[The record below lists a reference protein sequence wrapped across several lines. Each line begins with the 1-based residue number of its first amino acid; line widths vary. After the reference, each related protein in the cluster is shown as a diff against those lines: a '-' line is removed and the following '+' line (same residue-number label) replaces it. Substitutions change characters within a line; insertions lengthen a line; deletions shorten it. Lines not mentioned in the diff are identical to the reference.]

1 MRTIRG
7 WGDEKGIAM
16 PGNSERKRQPT
27 RRTFSIFELIDALAT
42 ALDAINPAIDAHH
55 KQVCYIAATIAEEL
69 GLPRPAYNDLFV
81 AAYLHDIGSLPLAER
96 MKILEFEMKSP
107 HLHAE
112 FGYNLLGKFPHINE
126 AATLVRFHH
135 VPWKYGEG
143 HRFRDLPV
151 PHLSHLIHL
160 ADRIAV
166 LYDRKVPVFSQVD
179 SIRTTIAGFAGLQFD
194 PEHVAAFNRVSDRE
208 VFWLDLSF
216 GSLERTLRRMCHLP
230 RVVVDLDELLDISKF
245 FALVVDCRS
254 RFTATHS
261 GGIAACA
268 AELGRLAGMSR
279 NECKVLKIAGYVHDI
294 GKLAVPNTIL
304 EKDGSLTPEEWHVMR
319 SHTYH
324 TRNILGRV
332 TGLEEITAW
341 AAEHHETL
349 DGKGYPLRLAEAN
362 ISLGSRI
369 VAVSDIFT
377 ALSEDRPY
385 RRGYDS
391 AKIREIFGQHVAAGR
406 LSREIVQ
413 LLFDHFDVL
422 DEVRRRAQHE
432 EQMQL
437 ADFWETARNGSLTRL
452 EDADAARATA

>member
-1 MRTIRG
+1 MSRN
-7 WGDEKGIAM
+7 
-16 PGNSERKRQPT
+16 PERKRPPT
-27 RRTFSIFELIDALAT
+27 RRTYSIFELIDALST
-42 ALDAINPAIDAHH
+42 ALDAINPAVDSHH
-55 KQVCYIAATIAEEL
+55 KQVCYIAAAIAEEL
-69 GLPRPAYNDLFV
+69 GLPRQDYNDLFV

-96 MKILEFEMKSP
+96 MRILEFEMKSP

-112 FGYNLLGKFPHINE
+112 LGYNLLAKFPHINE
-126 AATLVRFHH
+126 APALVRFHH

-143 HRFRDLPV
+143 QTFRGLPV
-151 PHLSHLIHL
+151 PRLSHVIHL

-166 LYDRKVPVFSQVD
+166 LYDREKPVFPQVGG
-179 SIRTTIAGFAGLQFD
+179 IRETIASFTGLQFD
-194 PEHVAAFNRVSDRE
+194 PEHVAAFDRVSDRE

-216 GSLERTLRRMCHLP
+216 GAPERNLRRMCHLP
-230 RVVVDLDELLDISKF
+230 RVVIDLDELLAVSKF

-279 NECKVLKIAGYVHDI
+279 NECKMLKIAGYLHDI

-304 EKDGSLTPEEWHVMR
+304 EKAGELTPEEWHVMR

-349 DGKGYPLRLAEAN
+349 DGKGYPLRLADAN

-385 RRGYDS
+385 RKGY
-391 AKIREIFGQHVAAGR
+391 AGTKIREVFERHVANGR
-406 LSREIVQ
+406 LSREIVH
-413 LLFDHFDVL
+413 LLFDNFDSL
-422 DEVRRRAQHE
+422 DKVRRQAQHE
-432 EQMQL
+432 EQVQL
-437 ADFWETARNGSLTRL
+437 ADFWEAARNGSLSHL
-452 EDADAARATA
+452 EDTDAGAGLAGAAR

>member
-1 MRTIRG
+1 MPRT
-7 WGDEKGIAM
+7 AQ
-16 PGNSERKRQPT
+16 RKRQPT
-27 RRTFSIFELIDALAT
+27 RRAFSIFELVDALAT
-42 ALDAINPAIDAHH
+42 ALDAINPALDAHH

-69 GLPRPAYNDLFV
+69 GLSRPDYNDLFI
-81 AAYLHDIGSLPLAER
+81 ASYLHDIGSLPLAER
-96 MKILEFEMKSP
+96 MQILEFEMRSP

-112 FGYNLLGKFPHINE
+112 LGYNLLKKFPHIN
-126 AATLVRFHH
+126 AAADLVRFHH

-143 HRFRDLPV
+143 HTFRGHAV

-166 LYDRKVPVFSQVD
+166 LYDRKVPVFSQVEG
-179 SIRTTIAGFAGLQFD
+179 IRAAVAGFAGLQFD
-194 PEHVAAFNRVSDRE
+194 PDHVAAFGKASDRE

-230 RVVVDLDELLDISKF
+230 RVAVDLDELLEISKF

-279 NECKVLKIAGYVHDI
+279 NECKMLKIAGYVHDI

-304 EKDGSLTPEEWHVMR
+304 EKDGPLTSEEWHVMR

-349 DGKGYPLRLAEAN
+349 DGKGYPLRLAETN

-385 RRGYDS
+385 RKGYGE
-391 AKIREIFGQHVAAGR
+391 ARIREVFEQHVAAGR
-406 LSREIVQ
+406 LSREIVR
-413 LLFDHFDVL
+413 LLFDHFGAL
-422 DEVRRRAQHE
+422 DRVRRRAQAE
-432 EQMQL
+432 EQTQL
-437 ADFWETARNGSLTRL
+437 ADFWDAAPNGSLIRR
-452 EDADAARATA
+452 EADAPGLARVAC

>member
-1 MRTIRG
+1 
-7 WGDEKGIAM
+7 M
-16 PGNSERKRQPT
+16 PGNSERKRPSS
-27 RRTFSIFELIDALAT
+27 RRTYSIFELIDALAT
-42 ALDAINPAIDAHH
+42 ALDAINPAVDTHH
-55 KQVCYIAATIAEEL
+55 KQVCYITAAIAEEL
-69 GLPRPAYNDLFV
+69 GVPRQDYNDLFV
-81 AAYLHDIGSLPLAER
+81 AAYLHDIGSLPLVER

-112 FGYNLLGKFPHINE
+112 LGYNLLTKFPHINAT
-126 AATLVRFHH
+126 AALVRFHH
-135 VPWKYGEG
+135 VPWNYGAG
-143 HRFRDLPV
+143 NTFRGLPV
-151 PHLSHLIHL
+151 PRLSHVIHL

-166 LYDRKVPVFSQVD
+166 LYDRKKPVFSQVEG
-179 SIRTTIAGFAGLQFD
+179 IRETIASFAGLQFD
-194 PEHVAAFNRVSDRE
+194 PEHVAAFAKVSERE

-216 GSLERTLRRMCHLP
+216 GAFDRTLRRMCHLP
-230 RVVVDLDELLDISKF
+230 RVVVNLDELLDISKF

-279 NECKVLKIAGYVHDI
+279 NECKMLKIAGYLHDI

-304 EKDGSLTPEEWHVMR
+304 EKAGPLTPEEWHVMR

-324 TRNILGRV
+324 TRNILGRIG
-332 TGLEEITAW
+332 GLEEITSW
-341 AAEHHETL
+341 GAEHHETL
-349 DGKGYPLRLAEAN
+349 DGKGYPLRLDAPN

-385 RRGYDS
+385 RKGYDRT
-391 AKIREIFGQHVAAGR
+391 KIREVFEKHVSEGR

-413 LLFDHFDVL
+413 LLFDNFDAL
-422 DEVRRRAQHE
+422 DKVRRQAQHE
-432 EQMQL
+432 EQIQL
-437 ADFWETARNGSLTRL
+437 ADFWEAARNGSLTHL
-452 EDADAARATA
+452 EDAGAGLAGAAR